1 MKKVLVIGDVID
13 DIVVRPL
20 GLIRTDTD
28 TKSEIQITSGGSAAN
43 FACWL
48 ASFGVS
54 VTLFSRVNQRDVA
67 RFEAELSN
75 FKVETALQGDPEVPT
90 GAIVILV
97 EGQTRTFLTQRGANQ
112 NLDLA
117 PAIEMVK
124 DFDLVYI
131 SGYSIVGSSQPQL
144 VARLLERAAEL
155 GVPVACDPGSA
166 GFIADFGVQNFL
178 NLTAGI
184 DYLLPSLE
192 EGKVLSG
199 EDRAEVIAEFLLQ
212 HYKSVVVTQGSTGA
226 FFASQTQRTRVDAKQ
241 AELVDSTGA
250 GDAFAAG
257 FLAATLE
264 GQSVEG
270 ALELAVKTGA
280 IAVTL
285 VGGRP
290 PVAKNYQ

>member
-1 MKKVLVIGDVID
+1 VLVIGDVID

-166 GFIADFGVQNFL
+166 GFISDFGVQNFL

-212 HYKSVVVTQGSTGA
+212 HYKSVVITQGAAGA
-226 FFASQTQRTRVDAKQ
+226 SYASSDEFIRTEAKAADLLDA
-241 AELVDSTGA
+241 TGA

-257 FLAATLE
+257 FLS
-264 GQSVEG
+264 SVLHGKRAEEALTAG
-270 ALELAVKTGA
+270 ARAGA

-290 PVAKNYQ
+290 VLPKN

>member
-28 TKSEIQITSGGSAAN
+28 TKSDIQITSGGSAAN

-54 VTLFSRVNQRDVA
+54 VTLYSRVNRRDVA

-155 GVPVACDPGSA
+155 GLPVACDPGSA

-212 HYKSVVVTQGSTGA
+212 HYKSVVITQGAAGA
-226 FFASQTQRTRVDAKQ
+226 SYASSDVFIRTEAMAADLLDA
-241 AELVDSTGA
+241 TGA

-257 FLAATLE
+257 FLSSVLHGKRAEEALAA
-264 GQSVEG
+264 G
-270 ALELAVKTGA
+270 ARAGA

-290 PVAKNYQ
+290 KLTKP

>member
-54 VTLFSRVNQRDVA
+54 VALFSRVNQRDVA

-117 PAIEMVK
+117 AAIEMVK

-155 GVPVACDPGSA
+155 DVPVACDPGSA

-212 HYKSVVVTQGSTGA
+212 HYKSVVITQGAAGA
-226 FFASQTQRTRVDAKQ
+226 SYASSDEFIRTEAMAADLLDA
-241 AELVDSTGA
+241 TGA

-257 FLAATLE
+257 FLS
-264 GQSVEG
+264 SVLHGKRAEE
-270 ALELAVKTGA
+270 ALTAGTRAGA

-290 PVAKNYQ
+290 VLPKN

>member
-28 TKSEIQITSGGSAAN
+28 TKSDIQITSGGSAAN

-54 VTLFSRVNQRDVA
+54 VTLYSRVNRRDVA

-117 PAIEMVK
+117 PAVEMVK

-212 HYKSVVVTQGSTGA
+212 HYKSVVITQGAAGA
-226 FFASQTQRTRVDAKQ
+226 SYASSDVFIRTEAMAADLLDA
-241 AELVDSTGA
+241 TGA

-257 FLAATLE
+257 FLSSVLHGKRAEEALAA
-264 GQSVEG
+264 G
-270 ALELAVKTGA
+270 ARAGA

-290 PVAKNYQ
+290 KLTKP

>member
-54 VTLFSRVNQRDVA
+54 VTLYSRVHQKDVA

-144 VARLLERAAEL
+144 VARLIERAAEL

-166 GFIADFGVQNFL
+166 GFISDFGVQNFL

-212 HYKSVVVTQGSTGA
+212 HYKSVVITQGAAGA
-226 FFASQTQRTRVDAKQ
+226 SYASSDEFIRTEAMAADLLDA
-241 AELVDSTGA
+241 TGA

-257 FLAATLE
+257 FLS
-264 GQSVEG
+264 SVLHGKRAEE
-270 ALELAVKTGA
+270 ALTAGTRAGA

-290 PVAKNYQ
+290 SLAKN